1 MFSSGFAGSIFNAP
15 AGQAV
20 KSKLDLCECRMWLG
34 SDSFKFTVLLCVVT
48 VFHWFDHW
56 LLLMITVT
64 VMLVLDRGL
73 FRQIDY
79 SLLFTFAGFLSL
91 LVI

>member
-1 MFSSGFAGSIFNAP
+1 MTSVN
-15 AGQAV
+15 V
-20 KSKLDLCECRMWLG
+20 ECGWGLIVLNLL
-34 SDSFKFTVLLCVVT
+34 FLLCVVT

-73 FRQIDY
+73 FRQIAY
-79 SLLFTFAGFLSL
+79 TLLNTFDGFYLYM
-91 LVI
+91 